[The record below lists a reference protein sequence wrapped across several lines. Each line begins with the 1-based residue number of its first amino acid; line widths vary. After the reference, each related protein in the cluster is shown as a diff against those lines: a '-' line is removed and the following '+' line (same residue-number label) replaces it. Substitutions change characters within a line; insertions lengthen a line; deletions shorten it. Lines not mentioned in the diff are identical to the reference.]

1 METSEGLDTV
11 NGYNF
16 QRAFYASLGRCEN
29 PKNDVFFLREELY
42 DGSSNSSILLP
53 KISHPGY

>member
-1 METSEGLDTV
+1 METSEGLFTD

-42 DGSSNSSILLP
+42 DGSSNRSILLP
-53 KISHPGY
+53 